1 MMKRIIAAVLTV
13 ASLCA
18 LLCSC
23 GVKLP
28 SEPAE
33 TQVVKGSVEKAY
45 DESDGKIKASK
56 IGNVD
61 FVVADYYVYGKSYAT
76 IDNLVLED
84 YGIGKIEGLAKVT
97 LKGLSHSDKDFKISY
112 KAYDSKGEVVVQS
125 YIRAAVKDANYS
137 EGDTVNCRFSL
148 RRDVKIVKV
157 EFTNYTE
164 VK

>member
-1 MMKRIIAAVLTV
+1 MKRLIAVVLTV

-23 GVKLP
+23 GTKLP
-28 SEPAE
+28 SAPAQ

-45 DESDGKIKASK
+45 DVNDGKMQITK
-56 IGNVD
+56 IGDVD

-76 IDNLVLED
+76 IDNVGLED
-84 YGIGKIEGLAKVT
+84 YGIGKIEGVAKVT

-112 KAYDSKGEVVVQS
+112 KAYDAKGDVAAQG
-125 YIRAAVKDANYS
+125 YILAAVKEANYK

-148 RRDVKIVKV
+148 RRDAKIVKV
-157 EFTNYTE
+157 EFLNYVE
-164 VK
+164 AE